1 MEKGT
6 INYSSSTKEDTFIFK
21 FIIFTSL
28 VYIISPE
35 IGKIFLGILFLNK
48 LYKHFPKIINLTLT
62 LYTISVMISLAI
74 VFRENLNAVGLFI
87 AIFISFLIK
96 DKNSLFEGI
105 GNILLFNGL
114 IYFNVGLDNYKPY
127 FLGFLIFI
135 LYKII
140 LSSFKPLLPFSDL
153 TISLEDLSK
162 SSKID
167 NIFMI
172 LALIITL
179 IIAFTV
185 L

>member
-35 IGKIFLGILFLNK
+35 IGKIFLGMLFINK
-48 LYKHFPKIINLTLT
+48 LYKHFPKVINISLM
-62 LYTISVMISLAI
+62 LYTIGVMISLAI
-74 VFRENLNAVGLFI
+74 VFRENLNTVGLFI
-87 AIFISFLIK
+87 VIFISFLIR
-96 DKNSLFEGI
+96 DKNNLFEGV

-135 LYKII
+135 LYKVIFN
-140 LSSFKPLLPFSDL
+140 SFKPLLPFVDL
-153 TISLEDLSK
+153 NISLEDLSK
-162 SSKID
+162 SSKTD
-167 NIFMI
+167 NIFMM